1 LRLLQVGMSA
11 MEVEEALKRWRQV
24 VVIYITP
31 GCYSIHHVYVNKFLE
46 TQLPDYLADDNGWEL
61 STLTGCRPK
70 TCSLYVIVSNLIVN
84 RGYISGLYLAMEC
97 AR

>member
-1 LRLLQVGMSA
+1 M
-11 MEVEEALKRWRQV
+11 
-24 VVIYITP
+24 P
-31 GCYSIHHVYVNKFLE
+31 GCCSIHFVYVDKFLE

-70 TCSLYVIVSNLIVN
+70 TCSLRVIASNLIVD
-84 RGYISGLYLAMEC
+84 RGHIPGRYLAMEC